1 MSKFYFL
8 RLLSILYAP
17 AILAQE
23 SIPEKQRITD
33 FCFSVGFPRNEFDRS
48 SSLQPIGLTYNFLF
62 KIPQTSPFIPG
73 FGFSYFQTGRVKTTK
88 NINPYIYNESVF
100 LYTQPI
106 QLKLRSVNQLLN
118 VHLMARI
125 QGEQSRVKP
134 FVDLI
139 AGVQYA
145 WTQVTLNE
153 DEASKYFQTDS
164 KSRAYYDTHTS
175 DLSWIAGGSFG
186 VLWKLNSNLYLNSS
200 LAFLFGGKLTY
211 VDKTSAENWNVTLNN
226 SDVQITKFIE
236 KFNESD
242 LTVTAPVKTS
252 LSNMLVA
259 QLGLTANISKN

>member
-1 MSKFYFL
+1 MPKSYFI
-8 RLLSILYAP
+8 RLLIVLICP
-17 AILAQE
+17 TIQAQE
-23 SIPEKQRITD
+23 PISESRRISD
-33 FCFSVGFPRNEFDRS
+33 FCFSIGFPRNDFDRS

-73 FGFSYFQTGRVKTTK
+73 FGFSYYQTGRVKTNK
-88 NINPYIYNESVF
+88 NINPSIYNESVF
-100 LYTQPI
+100 LYTQPV
-106 QLKLRSVNQLLN
+106 QLNLRSVNQLLN

-139 AGVQYA
+139 AGMQFA

-153 DEASKYFQTDS
+153 DETSKYFQTDS
-164 KSRAYYDTHTS
+164 KSRAYYETNTS

-186 VLWKLNSNLYLNSS
+186 VLWKLNANLYINSS
-200 LAFLFGGKLTY
+200 MAFLFGGKLTY

-226 SDVQITKFIE
+226 SDVQLTKFIE